1 MDTQIEPEKKR
12 LTPED
17 PVDEE
22 TRARFSSLQ
31 DARLRTGDRLLDL
44 ELEKVKLIR
53 SASAID
59 NERQKLFEKILIERG
74 LSPNQ
79 PVTID
84 SATGQI
90 KVISQG
96 ELESLMAGQT
106 ATAPA
111 AG

>member
-1 MDTQIEPEKKR
+1 MDTQIEQEKKR
-12 LTPED
+12 LTVED

-22 TRARFSSLQ
+22 TRSRFTSLQ
-31 DARLRTGDRLLDL
+31 DARLRVGDHLLNL

-59 NERQKLFEKILIERG
+59 NERQKLFEKILIDRG
-74 LSPNQ
+74 LSPSQ

-90 KVISQG
+90 KVITQG
-96 ELESLMAGQT
+96 ELDSIMAGQS
-106 ATAPA
+106 APA
-111 AG
+111 TPAG